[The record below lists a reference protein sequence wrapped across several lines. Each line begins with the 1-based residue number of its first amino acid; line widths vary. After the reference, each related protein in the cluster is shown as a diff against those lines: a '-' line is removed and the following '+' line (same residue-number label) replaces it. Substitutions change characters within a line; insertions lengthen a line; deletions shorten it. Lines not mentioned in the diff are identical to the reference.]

1 MIDARL
7 KQDIPRFFR
16 IYQER
21 IETSLSKHLQEAEA
35 NIAKA
40 AFAEELPVFY
50 GSLIN
55 RIEEE
60 FRR

>member
-1 MIDARL
+1 MIDKKL
-7 KQDIPRFFR
+7 KQDISRFFR

-50 GSLIN
+50 ESPIN